1 MNPQPGFKLVE
12 RPKDATLFR
21 RQGQSIDTEALLA
34 DARVMAGMLPASRYL
49 LNLCRDRYAFTVG
62 FIAAVR
68 SDRICLLIG
77 DRSPAGLA
85 ALAAEFPDCVAVIDD
100 DGQEVPPGMP
110 SRRAA
115 PEGVAATAL
124 GDNITVPGDQVVAIV
139 FTSGSTG
146 HPVGHP
152 KHWGSLVRR
161 SIAAGQQFA
170 LTERA
175 PPTIIGTVPPHHM
188 YGFETTVLLPLH
200 APAAS
205 WCGPAFFPD
214 DVQLACASVPPSPFV
229 VTTPLQ
235 IRALL
240 AVDADLPG
248 LDAII
253 SATAPLDAALAAAA
267 ERRWKTRVLEIFG
280 ATEVGSIASRRT
292 LDDEAWSLYPG
303 VTLHAEGEKVTALLP
318 LTAPHPLDDEVELL
332 GDRRFRLIGRRTD
345 IVKLG
350 GRRASIAG
358 LNRILLEI
366 DGVEDGTFVLPEG
379 ETGATTERLMAVVVA
394 PGRGAD
400 SIIGE
405 LRRRLDPLF
414 VPRRIVCVDSM
425 HRNDV
430 GKLSHERVLQMLRAA
445 SGDTA

>member
-12 RPKDATLFR
+12 RPDNATLFR
-21 RQGQSIDTEALLA
+21 RYGQSIDTEALLA
-34 DARVMAGMLPASRYL
+34 DARVMAGALPASRYL

-68 SDRICLLIG
+68 SNRICLLIG

-85 ALAAEFPDCVAVIDD
+85 AVAAEFPDCVAVVDD
-100 DGQEVPPGMP
+100 DGQEVPRGMP
-110 SRRAA
+110 FRRTAPECGAAAA
-115 PEGVAATAL
+115 P
-124 GDNITVPGDQVVAIV
+124 GDNITVPTDHVAAIV

-146 HPVGHP
+146 RPVGHP
-152 KHWGSLVRR
+152 KHWGALVQR

-175 PPTIIGTVPPHHM
+175 PPTIIGTVPPQHM

-240 AVDADLPG
+240 AVDVDLPG
-248 LDAII
+248 LGAII
-253 SATAPLDAALAAAA
+253 SATAPLDAALATTA
-267 ERRWKTRVLEIFG
+267 EGRWKTRVLEIFG
-280 ATEVGSIASRRT
+280 ATEIGSIASRRT
-292 LDDEAWSLYPG
+292 LDGEAWSLYPG

-318 LTAPHPLDDEVELL
+318 LTAPHSLDDEVELL
-332 GDRRFRLIGRRTD
+332 GNRRFRLIGRRTD

-366 DGVEDGTFVLPEG
+366 DGVEDGTFVLPES
-379 ETGATTERLMAVVVA
+379 ETGAATERLIAVVVA

-405 LRRRLDPLF
+405 LRRRLEPLF
-414 VPRRIVCVDSM
+414 VPRRIVLVDSM
-425 HRNDV
+425 HRNDF